1 MSGENRPTL
10 SPEQFARV
18 RAVFRKATED
28 GLSEAARAELVSREC
43 GADEAVRVHVMEL
56 LGADAAAV
64 TGLSPE
70 GGGLVRRAMESSDGV
85 ESGVRGEGD
94 ESTGWI
100 RSVPERIGRFSV
112 RRMLGK
118 GGMGVVYLATQT
130 NPDREVALKLLRPKG
145 TSAGLRGRFAREIRA
160 LGRLEHPGIARIYDA
175 GQENTAEGEIAYF
188 AMEYVRGQHLT
199 AFARQEKLNVA
210 ARVALLAR
218 VADGV
223 QHAHARGVLHRDLK
237 PANVLVAAEGD
248 GTGERVGE
256 RPRTRGPEAGEGTRA
271 AASTVAGWQGG
282 PQPKILD
289 FGVARVLEPDTQHT
303 VLTHHGLLVGTVA
316 YMSPEQLSGDPDAVD
331 TRSDI
336 YALGVMLHEL
346 ITGEL
351 PFDVEGKP
359 LAEAAR
365 QISEGEAK
373 GMRTRAGVGTLRVDR
388 DLVTI
393 TRKAMA
399 RDKERRYSSAG
410 ELADDLRRYLRDEPI
425 TARAPT
431 AVYQLMKFAS
441 RNRWLVVSSGAAVAA
456 VVAGL
461 VLSSVLYVREQRS
474 SQEARRQA
482 SLSTAVREYLL
493 RDLLTAAAPRRMGYE
508 VRMLDVLK
516 GAANGLEEKFKDYP
530 EVEAEVRMDLTVAF
544 DELGKPAESM
554 EHARRAREL
563 FEQTRGEDAS
573 RTIEVITRMAQI
585 SRGQHDAAAAV
596 AFASEAL
603 KRAKRSLPEN
613 DPVRGRV
620 HSQLGASLMMAGR
633 RAEAL
638 VELKLALPVFER
650 CGAPCESDALSVL
663 TWLQAALAEARDDR
677 AALEYSRQIL
687 IRTDR
692 LSGPEN
698 PEAIAARSNLV
709 NALVNSGEFNE
720 AAEIAEKLPAL
731 SIKTFP
737 PGHPARAYTHLAAL
751 SAMMKAGRREEAERV
766 GLKAHE
772 LSIESLGEFSWV
784 TERSI
789 QLMRHLYMNWPEH
802 EQQLWEWQ
810 LLAIRL
816 RLTVAKPDEHVASMK
831 LFRDVVA
838 EQRRQGV
845 EMPIEIVMRKFWDRR
860 DEVAPPGRGHRAV
873 MLANASRVAAE
884 LGGKNIAAAA
894 LKRAKESLA
903 AATDAAGASAAIAAA
918 EGDAAPV
925 K

>member
-130 NPDREVALKLLRPKG
+130 NPDRDVALKLLRPKG

-199 AFARQEKLNVA
+199 AFSRQEKLNVA

-248 GTGERVGE
+248 GTGERVVE
-256 RPRTRGPEAGEGTRA
+256 RPRTRPEAGEGTRT

-289 FGVARVLEPDTQHT
+289 FGVARMLEPDTQHT

-336 YALGVMLHEL
+336 YALGVMLYEL

-365 QISEGEAK
+365 QISEGETR
-373 GMRTRAGVGTLRVDR
+373 GMRTQSGVGTLRVDR

-493 RDLLTAAAPRRMGYE
+493 RDLLTAAAPSKMGYE
-508 VRMLDVLK
+508 VRMLDVLS
-516 GAANGLEEKFKDYP
+516 GAAKGLKERFKEHP
-530 EVEAEVRMDLTVAF
+530 EIEAEVRLDLAVAF

-563 FEQTRGEDAS
+563 FEQTRGEDAP
-573 RTIEVITRMAQI
+573 RTIEVITRMAQVVR
-585 SRGQHDAAAAV
+585 SQHDAPAAV
-596 AFASEAL
+596 AYASEAL

-613 DPVRGRV
+613 DPLRGRV
-620 HSQLGASLMMAGR
+620 HSQMGAALLMAGR
-633 RAEAL
+633 QTEA
-638 VELKLALPVFER
+638 VAELKLALPVFER

-663 TWLQAALAEARDDR
+663 TWLQAALTEVRDDR
-677 AALEYSRQIL
+677 AALEYSRQIAL
-687 IRTDR
+687 RTDR
-692 LSGPEN
+692 LFGPEH

-720 AAEIAEKLPAL
+720 AAEVAANLPAL
-731 SIKTFP
+731 AMKTFP
-737 PGHPARAYTHLAAL
+737 PGHPARAYTHLAAS
-751 SAMMKAGRREEAERV
+751 SAMMNAGRREEAERV

-772 LSIESLGEFSWV
+772 LSVESFGEFGWV
-784 TERSI
+784 TEQSI
-789 QLMRHLYMNWPEH
+789 QLMRKLYTRWPEH
-802 EQQLWEWQ
+802 EEQLWEWQ
-810 LLAIRL
+810 LLAMRL
-816 RLTVAKPDEHVASMK
+816 RLMVAKPEEHEASMK

-845 EMPIEIVMRKFWDRR
+845 DMPIEAVTRRVWDNR
-860 DEVAPPGRGHRAV
+860 DEVAPSGHGHRAV
-873 MLANASRVAAE
+873 FLANASRVAAE

-894 LKRAKESLA
+894 LKRAKESVADAADA
-903 AATDAAGASAAIAAA
+903 AAAAAAIAAA
-918 EGDAAPV
+918 EGAAAPV

>member
-1 MSGENRPTL
+1 
-10 SPEQFARV
+10 
-18 RAVFRKATED
+18 
-28 GLSEAARAELVSREC
+28 
-43 GADEAVRVHVMEL
+43 
-56 LGADAAAV
+56 
-64 TGLSPE
+64 
-70 GGGLVRRAMESSDGV
+70 
-85 ESGVRGEGD
+85 
-94 ESTGWI
+94 
-100 RSVPERIGRFSV
+100 
-112 RRMLGK
+112 
-118 GGMGVVYLATQT
+118 
-130 NPDREVALKLLRPKG
+130 
-145 TSAGLRGRFAREIRA
+145 
-160 LGRLEHPGIARIYDA
+160 
-175 GQENTAEGEIAYF
+175 
-188 AMEYVRGQHLT
+188 
-199 AFARQEKLNVA
+199 
-210 ARVALLAR
+210 
-218 VADGV
+218 
-223 QHAHARGVLHRDLK
+223 
-237 PANVLVAAEGD
+237 
-248 GTGERVGE
+248 
-256 RPRTRGPEAGEGTRA
+256 
-271 AASTVAGWQGG
+271 
-282 PQPKILD
+282 
-289 FGVARVLEPDTQHT
+289 
-303 VLTHHGLLVGTVA
+303 
-316 YMSPEQLSGDPDAVD
+316 
-331 TRSDI
+331 
-336 YALGVMLHEL
+336 
-346 ITGEL
+346 
-351 PFDVEGKP
+351 
-359 LAEAAR
+359 
-365 QISEGEAK
+365 
-373 GMRTRAGVGTLRVDR
+373 
-388 DLVTI
+388 
-393 TRKAMA
+393 
-399 RDKERRYSSAG
+399 
-410 ELADDLRRYLRDEPI
+410 
-425 TARAPT
+425 
-431 AVYQLMKFAS
+431 VYQLMKFAS

-456 VVAGL
+456 VAAGL
-461 VLSSVLYVREQRS
+461 VLSSVLYLREQQS

-482 SLSTAVREYLL
+482 NLSTAVREYLL

-544 DELGKPAESM
+544 DDLGKPAESM

-613 DPVRGRV
+613 DPVRGRA

-650 CGAPCESDALSVL
+650 CGAPCETDALSVL

-687 IRTDR
+687 IRTDK

-731 SIKTFP
+731 AMRTFP
-737 PGHPARAYTHLAAL
+737 PGHPARAYSHLAAL

-784 TERSI
+784 TERTI
-789 QLMRHLYMNWPEH
+789 QLMRNLYMGWPEH

-845 EMPIEIVMRKFWDRR
+845 EMPIEIVMRQMWDRR
-860 DEVAPPGRGHRAV
+860 DEVAPRGKGHRAV
-873 MLANASRVAAE
+873 LLANASRVAAE

-894 LKRAKESLA
+894 LKLAKESLA
-903 AATDAAGASAAIAAA
+903 DATDAAGAAAAIAAA
-918 EGDAAPV
+918 EGGAAPV